1 MSIIDDYLIHASSR
15 GESVS
20 AVNNSSTKKTVNV
33 TVDRELFQKA
43 KALGVNVSSVLAD
56 ALNARVRD
64 IEIQQWREENRH
76 ALEELNRISEE
87 NGLLSDEYKV
97 F

>member
-1 MSIIDDYLIHASSR
+1 M
-15 GESVS
+15 
-20 AVNNSSTKKTVNV
+20 VNNISTKKTVNV
-33 TVDRELFQKA
+33 TVDRDLFQRA
-43 KALGVNVSSVLAD
+43 KSLGVNVSSVLAD

-64 IEIQQWREENRH
+64 IETQKWREENRP

-87 NGLLSDEYKV
+87 NGLLSDEYRT